1 MDTWV
6 MGIFSYVNDIKELGT
21 QPQYVGY
28 PDAERNGPCVMSL
41 VSYGISSTTEY
52 PDECWNFIK
61 ITLSD
66 KAYLNAGIQEGFP
79 LSKSALNEGIRAF
92 SLSTG
97 DEGSPLHGLTDMNG
111 DYYIPLEEKYVP
123 YIYELLD
130 SVTHA
135 RFRYSGVFSI
145 IREEGEAFL
154 ENDKTAEET
163 ARLIQNRVSI
173 YLAEQ
178 Q

>member
-1 MDTWV
+1 
-6 MGIFSYVNDIKELGT
+6 MGIRTYIEDIETLGT
-21 QPQYVGY
+21 QPKYVGY

-41 VSYGISSTTEY
+41 VSYGISSTTKY
-52 PDECWNFIK
+52 PDACWDFIK
-61 ITLSD
+61 ITLSNE
-66 KAYLNAGIQEGFP
+66 AYFNEGIQEGFP

-111 DYYIPLEEKYVP
+111 NYYIPLEEEYVP
-123 YIYELLD
+123 YIDELLD

-135 RFRYSGVFSI
+135 RFRYNGVFRIMS
-145 IREEGEAFL
+145 EEGKAFL

-163 ARLIQNRVSI
+163 AHLIQNRVSI
-173 YLAEQ
+173 YLSEQ